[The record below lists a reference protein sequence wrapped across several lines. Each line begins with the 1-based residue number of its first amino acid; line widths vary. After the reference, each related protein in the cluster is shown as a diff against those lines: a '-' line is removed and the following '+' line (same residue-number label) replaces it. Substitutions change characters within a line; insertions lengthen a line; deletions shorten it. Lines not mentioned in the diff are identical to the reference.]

1 MDGPSDT
8 LPPFATSPKS
18 FPQERARRT
27 YESLVD
33 AAYGAFAASGFD
45 NTQTPDIA
53 AAAGVSVGT
62 FYRYFTDKR
71 EIFIEVVRRFLATAY
86 QEVMAGLKPERFVG
100 AGQREAIDQCL
111 RVLVDNTT
119 ANPELQRVIYE
130 MALRDPDV
138 RDLYAL
144 FYAESRRRLVEILKL
159 ATSSERVPDPEA
171 TAYVI
176 ETAAVELAVS
186 LSGMRGE
193 VPLSRERCLS
203 ALALMLEQSLFPGG

>member
-1 MDGPSDT
+1 MAGSSER

-27 YESLVD
+27 YEALVD
-33 AAYGAFAASGFD
+33 AAYSMFAASGFD
-45 NTQTPDIA
+45 LTQTPDIA
-53 AAAGVSVGT
+53 SAAGVSVGT

-86 QEVMAGLKPERFVG
+86 QEVMAGLRPERFVG

-111 RVLVDNTT
+111 GVLVENTT
-119 ANPELQRVIYE
+119 ANPALQKVIYE
-130 MALRDPDV
+130 MALRDPEV

-144 FYAESRRRLVEILKL
+144 FYAESRKRLVEILTV
-159 ATSSERVPDPEA
+159 ATTRERVPDPEA

-186 LSGMRGE
+186 LTGMRGE
-193 VPLSRERCLS
+193 VPLSRQRCLA
-203 ALALMLEQSLFPGG
+203 ALAMMLEQALFPRD